1 MISVERVLY
10 RPLTFWLSQIMDCR
24 INPWNNTRNVSFRRM
39 SNHFAPKCRCLNTTY
54 KCELLFC
61 IGSSV
66 ELTSCSN
73 ACEGALQNPL
83 AYTESDWED
92 TMTVNLKTPWL
103 LTRAVAR
110 RMKSSGREGSVIFV
124 SYISGIERGL
134 YPGVSVHGSAMA
146 GLHQL
151 TKVRKFAPIM
161 PHMSKDQ
168 FFMIFIS
175 VCLVSVTIDRN
186 GCI

>member
-1 MISVERVLY
+1 MICVSYMAKNAIYSFALVVL
-10 RPLTFWLSQIMDCR
+10 
-24 INPWNNTRNVSFRRM
+24 
-39 SNHFAPKCRCLNTTY
+39 LN
-54 KCELLFC
+54 LPHVL
-61 IGSSV
+61 V
-66 ELTSCSN
+66 NSN

-83 AYTESDWED
+83 EYTETDWED

-110 RMKSSGREGSVIFV
+110 RMKSSGRGGSVIFV

-134 YPGVSVHGSAMA
+134 YPGVSVHGAAMA

-151 TKVRKFAPIM
+151 TKVRKSAPIM
-161 PHMSKDQ
+161 LKDQ

-175 VCLVSVTIDRN
+175 GCLGSATIGRN